1 MNSNIKLELTKNS
14 KIESVDFNNL
24 PFGSVYSDHMFVCD
38 FKEGKW
44 QNPTIKPFAP
54 ISLMPS
60 AKIFH
65 YGQSI
70 FEGMKAY
77 KDKNNNTLLF
87 RPLDNCKRLNISAE
101 RMVIPQI
108 PEDLF
113 MNGLKKLLEVDNN
126 WIPTNEGSSLY
137 IRPFMFASG
146 NGFHASPA
154 DEYKLI
160 IATAPSGAYF
170 AGKVKVLI
178 EEKYARAA
186 NGGVGFA
193 KAGGNYAAQ
202 FYPTQL
208 AVEKGYNQVIWTDDN
223 THEYIEEA
231 GAMNIFIRINDT
243 LITSPTSDRILDGIT
258 RKSIIQIAKDSG
270 IDVEVRKISVSEV
283 ISAAQSGSLKEMFG
297 AGTAAVISPIASF
310 GYKEQDYELP
320 ELENSFALTLKNKL
334 QIFKLTKQKILTD
347 GELKYNLLNIKY
359 KTSTL
364 LGFFFFVVLTQIHYM
379 KKLLLFIYVAFFIS
393 CQTSLEKDKKKP
405 SIKHKQYITV

>member
-1 MNSNIKLELTKNS
+1 MNSQIEIKHIEKS
-14 KIESVDFNNL
+14 KIASVDFNNL
-24 PFGSVYSDHMFVCD
+24 PFGSVFSDHMLTCT

-44 QNPTIKPFAP
+44 QDPIIEPYAP
-54 ISLMPS
+54 ISLDPS

-77 KDKNNNTLLF
+77 KDAEGNTLLF
-87 RPLDNCKRLNISAE
+87 RPLENCKRLNKSAE
-101 RMVIPQI
+101 RLVIPQI
-108 PEDLF
+108 PEETF
-113 MNGLKKLLEVDNN
+113 MRGLKALLKLDEA

-154 DEYKLI
+154 DEYKFMI
-160 IATAPSGAYF
+160 CTAPSGAYF

-208 AVEKGYNQVIWTDDN
+208 AIEKGYNQVIWTDDN

-231 GAMNIFIRINDT
+231 GAMNIFVRIDDT

-258 RKSIIQIAKDSG
+258 RKSIIQLAKDLN
-270 IDVEVRKISVSEV
+270 IDVEERKISVSEV
-283 ISAAQSGSLKEMFG
+283 VVAAQSGSLKEMFG
-297 AGTAAVISPIASF
+297 TGTAAVISPISGF
-310 GYKEQDYELP
+310 GYQEKDYELP
-320 ELENSFALTLKNKL
+320 QLDNPFAALLKKTITDIQTNKSEDPYAWRVQL
-334 QIFKLTKQKILTD
+334 
-347 GELKYNLLNIKY
+347 
-359 KTSTL
+359 
-364 LGFFFFVVLTQIHYM
+364 
-379 KKLLLFIYVAFFIS
+379 
-393 CQTSLEKDKKKP
+393 
-405 SIKHKQYITV
+405 